1 MTRPWAI
8 VRAVPASFVDALA
21 AAPPDPP
28 LDAAR
33 ASAQQTA
40 YAAALAGL
48 GVELVALEADEACPD
63 CCFVEDT
70 AVVLGDAALVTR
82 PGAPTRRAEVPA
94 VAAALAARLEIHRMD
109 PPATLDGGD
118 CMRVG
123 RTIFVGRSGRTNGA
137 GIDRLAEVAAP
148 RGFTVVPVAMP
159 PGVLHLKTVCSPLP
173 GERVLLAPG
182 TLSPETFAPARVL
195 LVPAAEA
202 HAANV
207 VAIGDRVLV
216 AAGAPGTAALLE
228 EAGLGVVAVD
238 TSELRRADAAL
249 TCLSIV
255 VG

>member
-8 VRAVPASFVDALA
+8 VRAVPTSFVGALA
-21 AAPPDPP
+21 AEPPDPP

-48 GVELVALEADEACPD
+48 GVELVSLEADEACPD
-63 CCFVEDT
+63 CCFVEDI
-70 AVVLGDAALVTR
+70 AVVVADAALVTR
-82 PGAPTRRAEVPA
+82 PGAPSRRAEVTA
-94 VAAALAARLEIHRMD
+94 VAAALAGRLELHRME

-123 RTIFVGRSGRTNGA
+123 RTIFVGRSERTNAA
-137 GIDRLAEVAAP
+137 GIDRLAEVAGP
-148 RGFTVVPVAMP
+148 RGLTVVPVDMP
-159 PGVLHLKTVCSPLP
+159 PGVLHLKTVCSPLS
-173 GERVLLAPG
+173 GERVLLAPD
-182 TLSPETFAPARVL
+182 TIPPATFAPARVL
-195 LVPAAEA
+195 LVPPTEA

-207 VAIGDRVLV
+207 VTIDEHALV
-216 AAGAPGTAALLE
+216 AADAPATAALLAA
-228 EAGLGVVAVD
+228 AGLRPVAVD

-255 VG
+255 VD